1 MPDELLA
8 GICGGH
14 AESNKKVVVD
24 FIEALWGLGGVQA
37 RERER
42 VGGRVSECESSFL
55 FFFSFFFV
63 FFMGYSGWDFEE
75 F

>member
-24 FIEALWGLGGVQA
+24 FIEAPWGLGGVQA

-42 VGGRVSECESSFL
+42 ERERVGGREGE
-55 FFFSFFFV
+55 
-63 FFMGYSGWDFEE
+63 
-75 F
+75 

>member
-37 RERER
+37 RERESGR
-42 VGGRVSECESSFL
+42 EVGGEGGGE
-55 FFFSFFFV
+55 
-63 FFMGYSGWDFEE
+63 
-75 F
+75 